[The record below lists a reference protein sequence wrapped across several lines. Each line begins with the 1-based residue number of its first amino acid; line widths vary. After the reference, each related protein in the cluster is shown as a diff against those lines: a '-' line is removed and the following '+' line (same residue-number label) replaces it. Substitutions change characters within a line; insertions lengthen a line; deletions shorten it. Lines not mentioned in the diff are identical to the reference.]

1 MMRNQTHNRDSHNER
16 ARHRRGQIGIGF
28 AFTGTHA
35 TYEKAGIDLPGPN
48 GQLGFSYH
56 YDKPKERE
64 DIGNVTCNR

>member
-16 ARHRRGQIGIGF
+16 ARHRRGQVGIGL
-28 AFTGTHA
+28 AFSGTRDLW
-35 TYEKAGIDLPGPN
+35 EAGINLPAPN